1 MSGLESSLATAEIAP
16 IASLQFKLPS
26 VSPYVTS
33 RQEIYFSPAGQTFS
47 PSGNRT
53 MRINCS
59 GNGFADLSSAM
70 LEFSITNNSTTNALQ
85 PLSANGSCFFSE
97 LRFLLSGIE
106 AERIGG
112 GGCSYGRIV
121 EALQRGL
128 PSAKRVEDA
137 GTGVGIK
144 TADAADVL
152 SMVKGGILMS
162 NSIPAVSAAN
172 PGQNSKKIFMRPL
185 LGLASQHLL
194 LPLWAM
200 TRNGATFEWLLQ
212 ATGADAVVGTD
223 SASVSGSTDWSIT
236 NVRLH
241 LDILHVDEALMSS
254 YTSHLLKGSSLVVP
268 YRSYTPISFT
278 HAGSNTAML
287 QIPRTFSRV
296 NQIWVLPSRPDAAN
310 LFKKDCNYF
319 PSLGSVNTLESWIQ
333 IGITMFPS
341 TTYGPGTAEH
351 LMRYQ
356 KALGYLGSGFHVSS
370 NTVTSYNGDSML
382 IVFDLQK
389 NPQQSMSGMSTHGGN
404 VVININGLGTT
415 VGATVTTASRIDVLI
430 WHDVLA
436 EISDGSVQ
444 ISY

>member
-1 MSGLESSLATAEIAP
+1 MVKTQWPALSLAAAEIAP

-70 LEFSITNNSTTNALQ
+70 LEFTVTNNITTNALQ
-85 PLSANGSCFFSE
+85 PLSANGSSFFSE

-128 PSAKRVEDA
+128 PTAKRVEDA

-144 TADAADVL
+144 TADNADVL
-152 SMVKGGILMS
+152 SIVSILMS
-162 NSIPAVSAAN
+162 NSIAKTDVAN
-172 PGQNSKKIFMRPL
+172 PGQNSKKIFHRPL

-194 LPLWAM
+194 LPLWVM
-200 TRNGATFEWLLQ
+200 TGNGATFEWLPQ
-212 ATGADAVVGTD
+212 ATGAYAVVGTATD
-223 SASVSGSTDWSIT
+223 AAVSGSTDWSIT
-236 NVRLH
+236 SVRLH

-254 YTSHLLKGSSLVVP
+254 YTSHLLKGSNLVVLF
-268 YRSYTPISFT
+268 RSCTPISFT

-287 QIPRTFSRV
+287 SIPRTFSRV
-296 NQIWVLPSRPDAAN
+296 DQIWVLPSKPDAAN
-310 LFKKDCNYF
+310 LSKKDCHYF
-319 PSLGSVNTLESWIQ
+319 PCLGSVNTLESWIQ
-333 IGITMFPS
+333 VGSAKWPS
-341 TTYGPGTAEH
+341 TSYGRGTAEH

-370 NTVTSYNGDSML
+370 NTVTSYNDDSM
-382 IVFDLQK
+382 IPR
-389 NPQQSMSGMSTHGGN
+389 NPKGG
-404 VVININGLGTT
+404 
-415 VGATVTTASRIDVLI
+415 
-430 WHDVLA
+430 A
-436 EISDGSVQ
+436 EKGG
-444 ISY
+444 